1 MIRVVAFRY
10 YPHIDDRHPEG
21 QLQKF
26 LKDHS
31 IDRDQIIS
39 VTSGGREGV
48 ETLFLCYEDTKKS
61 NISGGHAGCG
71 SSVILTIST
80 TDA

>member
-21 QLQKF
+21 QLEKY
-26 LKDHS
+26 LKDHF
-31 IDRDQIIS
+31 IGRDQIIS

-48 ETLFLCYEDTKKS
+48 ETLFLCYEEKS
-61 NISGGHAGCG
+61 NISFSREVRSH
-71 SSVILTIST
+71 
-80 TDA
+80 